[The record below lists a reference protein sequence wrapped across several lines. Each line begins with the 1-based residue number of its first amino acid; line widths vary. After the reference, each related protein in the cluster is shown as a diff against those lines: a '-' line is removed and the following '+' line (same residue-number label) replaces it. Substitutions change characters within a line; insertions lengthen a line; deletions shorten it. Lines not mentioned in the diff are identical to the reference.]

1 MNDHCLVFYADRKSK
16 IATLSVRILNPGLP
30 PSWCTVKNRIKWKM
44 FYLTIENEI

>member
-16 IATLSVRILNPGLP
+16 IATLSVRILNPGL
-30 PSWCTVKNRIKWKM
+30 CTVKNRIKWKM